1 MQIDPIDIA
10 RTNYI
15 LAKLRKEFGLK
26 HEKYIK
32 WFYSAFNGAGLT
44 NERRNRFGTVLFHKD
59 KPEYNYGDFKV
70 AQINDFWAVI
80 DSKNSLNAENKISK
94 ANDEF
99 EDLIKKESDKVLSQ
113 VRRFFMEITFLNID
127 LKEKVEKFIEEVK
140 REFPK
145 AELFKSFERFPPV
158 EIQDSVI
165 PILFSFDVEV
175 LLDEPISENILIEKL
190 QKFVPKIDKPL
201 YGFGFLSGYDQ
212 IENFPI
218 HLHLYARQF

>member
-1 MQIDPIDIA
+1 MEVDQIDIA

-15 LAKLRKEFGLK
+15 LAKLREEFGLEY
-26 HEKYIK
+26 EKYIK

-44 NERRNRFGTVLFHKD
+44 NEQRNSFGTVLFHKD
-59 KPEYNYGDFKV
+59 KPEYNYGDFKI
-70 AQINDFWAVI
+70 AQIKDFWVVI
-80 DSKNSLNAENKISK
+80 DLKHSPNTEKIISK

-99 EDLIKKESDKVLSQ
+99 EDLIKEESDRVVGQ
-113 VRRFFMEITFLNID
+113 VRRFFTEITFLNND
-127 LKEKVEKFIEEVK
+127 LKEKVERFIEEIE

-158 EIQDSVI
+158 EIQDNVI
-165 PILFSFDVEV
+165 PVLFSFDAEV
-175 LLDEPISENILIEKL
+175 LLDEPISENLLIEKL
-190 QKFVPKIDKPL
+190 RKFVPKIDKPL

-212 IENFPI
+212 LENFPI